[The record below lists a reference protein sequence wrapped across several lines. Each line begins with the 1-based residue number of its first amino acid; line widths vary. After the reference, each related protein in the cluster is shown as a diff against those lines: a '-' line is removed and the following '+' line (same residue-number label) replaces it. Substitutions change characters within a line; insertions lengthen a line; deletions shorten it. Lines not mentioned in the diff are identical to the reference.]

1 MSGAEDRPGGAE
13 PPDLSVP
20 DEFGQ
25 IARLFRPLTQGV
37 AEAFDLM
44 DDAAAI
50 PARPGY
56 DLVITKDA
64 LVEGVHFLPW
74 EGPDL
79 IARKLLRVNLS
90 DLAAKG
96 AEPYGYFLSTAWSP
110 GFGWPQRQAF
120 ADGLR
125 QDGEAYGIVLL
136 GGDTVSTP
144 GPLTLCVTMLG
155 WVPAGRMVRRG
166 GAKLGDVVMV
176 SGTIGDGGLGLMAAR
191 GEIEDPDGA
200 LSRRYRLPEPRLDL
214 RTALLARAHAAADIS
229 DGLIADAGHIA
240 EASGLGLRLDLDRLP
255 LSPGAA
261 LWLAAQP
268 DRGEGLRRLASFG
281 DDYEIVCTGP
291 AEAAQAMGLTVVGE
305 ITAAGLEVSAAGRPV
320 APGPGGWRHT

>member
-1 MSGAEDRPGGAE
+1 MSGAEDGVGGAAPDE
-13 PPDLSVP
+13 PVP

-25 IARLFRPLTQGV
+25 IARLFRPLTHGV
-37 AEAFDLM
+37 AEAFDLL

-64 LVEGVHFLPW
+64 LVEGVHFPSW

-96 AEPYGYFLSTAWSP
+96 AEPYGYFLATAWSP
-110 GFGWPQRQAF
+110 GFGWPERQAF

-125 QDGEAYGIVLL
+125 QDGEVYGIVLL

-166 GAKLGDVVMV
+166 GAKPGDLVLV
-176 SGTIGDGGLGLMAAR
+176 SGTIGDGGLGLLAAR
-191 GEIEDPDGA
+191 GEIEDADGSLA
-200 LSRRYRLPEPRLDL
+200 RRYRLPEPRLDL
-214 RTALLARAHAAADIS
+214 REGLLARAHAAADIS

-240 EASGLGLRLDLDRLP
+240 EASGLGLSLDLDRMP
-255 LSPGAA
+255 LSPGGAR
-261 LWLAAQP
+261 WLSGQP
-268 DRGEGLRRLASFG
+268 DRTEALRRLASFG
-281 DDYEIVCTGP
+281 DDYQIVCT
-291 AEAAQAMGLTVVGE
+291 AAPGVSVAPGLTVVGE
-305 ITAAGLEVSAAGRPV
+305 ITAAGLEVRVDGRAIP
-320 APGPGGWRHT
+320 PGIGGWRHA